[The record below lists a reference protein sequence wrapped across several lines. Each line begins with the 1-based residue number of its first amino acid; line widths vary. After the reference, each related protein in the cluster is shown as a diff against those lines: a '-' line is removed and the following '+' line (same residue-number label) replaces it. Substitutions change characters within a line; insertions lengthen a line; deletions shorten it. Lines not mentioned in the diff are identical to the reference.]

1 MKLGRLSVGVRPVA
15 GFVPTV
21 LGPVVGVG
29 GGGGEE
35 PEGGRVKRTLSSC
48 APGNTWRATGKGP
61 ENSEAYS

>member
-1 MKLGRLSVGVRPVA
+1 MRQGRLSVGVRPVA

-35 PEGGRVKRTLSSC
+35 PEGGRVKRTLSSF
-48 APGNTWRATGKGP
+48 GDTWRATGKRP